1 MAYNRKITYTTTG
14 TKDSLNLDPSIAPF
28 DVSITATLSGGG
40 SISYKMQYSLDPMT
54 TADADATWTDSTGIP
69 ASSTTSLTANLTF
82 PVERVR
88 FVIGS
93 LTGSLIVQTLQGL
106 STN

>member
-1 MAYNRKITYTTTG
+1 MALNRKITYTTTG
-14 TKDSLNLDPSIAPF
+14 TKESLNLDPSISPF

-88 FVIGS
+88 FIIAS
-93 LTGSLIVQTLQGL
+93 LTGSLIVQTLQGI